1 MAGDDL
7 GSHREC
13 RAHGRCRTLT
23 ESANKRGYPP
33 PKAAIA
39 VLPFD
44 SMSSE
49 AGHQYFG
56 DGVTEEILNALV
68 RKNTIPVIARM
79 SSSQFR
85 DQNLNAIDVADELS
99 VSHVVQGS
107 VQKSGN
113 QVRVT
118 AQLIDGGS
126 GVQLWS
132 AAFDGELT
140 NILTLQTDIA
150 EQIVDQIRTE
160 LPGAYEQPQIYGTQF
175 DEDDDGWPVPFPIED
190 PENVNERRLSLG
202 LNTLEEHTRKCL
214 IGRRYGVLRSQK
226 RRSRVLNPT
235 RFAYAYASLFNIT
248 TAPDTLVQIM
258 YTRLAVSMLT
268 PQVDIHKTNHSRGIQ
283 AWQTNRAR

>member
-1 MAGDDL
+1 
-7 GSHREC
+7 
-13 RAHGRCRTLT
+13 
-23 ESANKRGYPP
+23 
-33 PKAAIA
+33 
-39 VLPFD
+39 
-44 SMSSE
+44 MSSE

-79 SSSQFR
+79 SSFQFR

-99 VSHVVQGS
+99 ISHVVQGS

-202 LNTLEEHTRKCL
+202 LNTLEEHTREMFD
-214 IGRRYGVLRSQK
+214 RE
-226 RRSRVLNPT
+226 T
-235 RFAYAYASLFNIT
+235 
-248 TAPDTLVQIM
+248 VQ
-258 YTRLAVSMLT
+258 RAAVAKAAQQGTES
-268 PQVDIHKTNHSRGIQ
+268 D
-283 AWQTNRAR
+283 